1 MRRCCLPPY
10 VSRPRGC
17 ARLSHSEA
25 AALCLGRPAT
35 RGFNPPRQCKS
46 RAALTNASDGC
57 ARERGRGPRWRSW
70 VRDRGSEARCR
81 TRSQLAAI
89 AGDHG
94 FLCRLIGRLEFVS
107 EFVSEFA
114 TRNEPRELLRSAAE
128 RTAAVRASLPAAPR
142 PPRHVSRAA
151 DLARPPCS
159 AGVCLRGRLAG
170 AGVALSAR
178 EALSP
183 TWSAGPAQSS
193 GVALRARPPP
203 PPPRPSCGARRPS
216 RPRRPAPP

>member
-70 VRDRGSEARCR
+70 VRSRKRGAVSDLLPQQA
-81 TRSQLAAI
+81 TTA
-89 AGDHG
+89 
-94 FLCRLIGRLEFVS
+94 LCRCIGLEFVSAFVS
-107 EFVSEFA
+107 EFVSPQRA
-114 TRNEPRELLRSAAE
+114 QRVVTQCC
-128 RTAAVRASLPAAPR
+128 VKRASLRRARHGAPA
-142 PPRHVSRAA
+142 RHVSRAA

-216 RPRRPAPP
+216 RPRRPAQP